1 MDMVCVS
8 ITMYNLISKATNPV
22 DHLRSWIAHRKIR
35 QFEMVL
41 IYLVSLQ
48 DQSATFALIRRIELV
63 VVTYGRPVFVYEID
77 WTEQRQPSLG
87 LVAATAQCSG
97 QEELTTLII
106 MRLLDGGCRNRTGQG
121 RFENA
126 IILDQVDLSCLG
138 CFLRLLL
145 LLLCPL
151 V

>member
-1 MDMVCVS
+1 
-8 ITMYNLISKATNPV
+8 
-22 DHLRSWIAHRKIR
+22 
-35 QFEMVL
+35 MVL
-41 IYLVSLQ
+41 IYFVSSQ
-48 DQSATFALIRRIELV
+48 DQSATFALIHRSQLV
-63 VVTYGRPVFVYEID
+63 VVASGRPVFVYEID
-77 WTEQRQPSLG
+77 WTELRQPSLG
-87 LVAATAQCSG
+87 LVAATAQCCG

-126 IILDQVDLSCLG
+126 IILDQVDLSLG

-145 LLLCPL
+145 LLCPL